1 MEWGSS
7 GVGFFCFHALGDTK
21 QKKSTPLDR
30 VRRGIKLMI
39 RLSGRGGGGV
49 GETSISVSAPFVS
62 LKFTF
67 TCFLLTNIRL
77 SVTKIKH
84 LWVVSKAITEFPT
97 FFTFF
102 LIIN

>member
-21 QKKSTPLDR
+21 QKKYTPLDR
-30 VRRGIKLMI
+30 VRRGTKLMI
-39 RLSGRGGGGV
+39 RLSGGGGK
-49 GETSISVSAPFVS
+49 TSISVSAPFVS

-67 TCFLLTNIRL
+67 TCFLLTYIRL

-102 LIIN
+102 